1 MDTKKLLQ
9 WLRSR
14 FTGDT
19 KHRWLPLL
27 TVPVF
32 ALAVLLGWDGWRQ
45 SHAEAI
51 GAQLAQYS
59 ARAAASV
66 RSELDALNT
75 AFADALSA
83 PAVGVALAANDPDT
97 ASRLVRTAM
106 PVLRDLSFQSPDVD
120 PIYEGNLA
128 SFGYGRLALI
138 EAVLASNQSQALIIK
153 HVGQP
158 ALAIAAPVRD
168 GDALQAIAIAIAP
181 LDVLSKAMAD
191 ALPPGGYIGLKQSRF
206 LVTSLGAESL
216 AYLSESGAQPVPD
229 TNLRVVATAPDVNI
243 GLLEPGTSYPVSGLL
258 LLVGIGALLLIRRM
272 PKTVVEDLGPTLAET
287 TAALSPEEPG
297 EPKPRA
303 VKAAVMPTLPLE
315 RSIFR
320 AYDIRGIVGQTLDMG
335 IARLIGRAIG
345 SVMHEKGLREIVVGR
360 DGRLSGPDMA
370 NGLIAG
376 LRTAG
381 CEVTDIGQA
390 ATPVVYFAA
399 FHLRAGSCVAVT
411 GSHNPPDY
419 NGFKIVIDG
428 ETLSGDTIQ
437 ALYARIADDNLYDA
451 PTLGRLDKRDVSG
464 DYVERIANDI
474 QIEQRLSVVVDAG
487 NGVAGAIA
495 PLVLESIGCDVVPL
509 YCDVDG
515 EFPNH
520 HPDPSDPANLSDLI
534 ETVKRMNADIGI
546 AFDGDGDRLGVVTRD
561 GEIIYPD
568 RLLMLFAEDV
578 LLRNPGAC
586 ILYDVK
592 CTGRLAGHI
601 LRHGGSPIMW
611 RTGHSLIKAKMKE
624 TEAEL
629 AGEMSGHFFFRE
641 RWYGFDDG
649 IYAAARLLEILAA
662 RGQPPEEVFAEIP
675 KGLSTPELK
684 IEMNEGE
691 NYAFVSTFVERGQFD
706 GARISTID
714 GVRADWPDGWG
725 LLRASNTTPI
735 LVLRFEGDTPEALQ
749 RIQDL
754 FRSQIMAI
762 NPKLVLPF

>member
-1 MDTKKLLQ
+1 MNTQKLL
-9 WLRSR
+9 LTLYAR
-14 FTGDT
+14 FTGET
-19 KHRWLPLL
+19 RHRWLPIL

-32 ALAVLLGWDGWRQ
+32 ALAALLGWDGWRQ

-51 GAQLAQYS
+51 GAQLAQFS
-59 ARAAASV
+59 ARATADV
-66 RSELDALNT
+66 RAELDTLST
-75 AFADALSA
+75 AFDS
-83 PAVGVALAANDPDT
+83 ALAAPEVGAALAGNDPNT
-97 ASRLVRTAM
+97 ASRLVRTAL
-106 PVLRDLSFQSPDVD
+106 PILSDLSFQSANLD
-120 PIYEGNLA
+120 PIYQGNLA
-128 SFGYGRLALI
+128 AFGYGRLALI
-138 EAVLASNQSQALIIK
+138 EAVLASGRTQILVIK

-158 ALAIAAPVRD
+158 RLAIAAPVRD
-168 GDALQAIAIAIAP
+168 GDALAAIAIGIAP
-181 LDVLSKAMAD
+181 LDVLSKAVAGSV
-191 ALPPGGYIGLKQSRF
+191 PPGGYIGLKQARF
-206 LVTSLGAESL
+206 LVTEIGNVSL
-216 AYLSESGAQPVPD
+216 AYLSEAGAHAVPD
-229 TNLRVVATAPDVNI
+229 SDMRVVATAPDVNV
-243 GLLEPGTSYPVSGLL
+243 GLLEAGTSYPVAGLL
-258 LLVGIGALLLIRRM
+258 LLVGFGALLLIRKM
-272 PKTVVEDLGPTLAET
+272 PRNTVEEAGPTLAEA
-287 TAALSPEEPG
+287 TAALTPDDASEA
-297 EPKPRA
+297 KPRPP
-303 VKAAVMPTLPLE
+303 KAITPTLPLE

-320 AYDIRGIVGQTLDMG
+320 AYDIRGIVGQTLDMS

-345 SVMHEKGLREIVVGR
+345 SAMHEKGLREIVVGR
-360 DGRLSGPDMA
+360 DGRLSGADMA

-381 CEVTDIGQA
+381 CEVTDIGLA
-390 ATPVVYFAA
+390 PTPVVYFAA

-419 NGFKIVIDG
+419 NGFKVVIDG
-428 ETLSGDTIQ
+428 ETLSGDAIQ
-437 ALYARIADDNLYDA
+437 ALYVRIAEDQLYDA
-451 PTLGRLDKRDVSG
+451 PTLGRLDKRDVAG
-464 DYVERIANDI
+464 DYVERIGNDI
-474 QIEQRLSVVVDAG
+474 QLEQRLSVVVDAG
-487 NGVAGAIA
+487 NGIAGAIA

-509 YCDVDG
+509 YCEVDG
-515 EFPNH
+515 TFPNH
-520 HPDPSDPANLSDLI
+520 HPDPSDPENLSDLI
-534 ETVKRMNADIGI
+534 DTVKRINADLGI

-662 RGQPPEEVFAEIP
+662 RGEPPEAVFAQIP
-675 KGLSTPELK
+675 KGTSTPELK
-684 IEMNEGE
+684 IAMAEGE
-691 NYAFVSTFVERGQFD
+691 NYAFVSTFVERAQFD
-706 GARISTID
+706 GARLSTID

-749 RIQDL
+749 RIQNV
-754 FRSQIMAI
+754 FRSQILAI
-762 NPKLVLPF
+762 NANLDLPF

>member
-1 MDTKKLLQ
+1 MDTQKLVQALKA
-9 WLRSR
+9 R
-14 FTGDT
+14 FTGDQ

-32 ALAVLLGWDGWRQ
+32 ALAALLGWDGWRQ
-45 SHAEAI
+45 SQAEQI
-51 GAQLAQYS
+51 GSQLAQYS

-66 RSELDALNT
+66 RAELDALTT

-83 PAVGVALAANDPDT
+83 PAVGAALAADDPDT
-97 ASRLVRTAM
+97 ASRIVRTTL
-106 PVLRDLSFQSPDVD
+106 PVLTDLSFQSPNVD

-138 EAVLASNQSQALIIK
+138 EAVLASNQTQTLVIK

-158 ALAIAAPVRD
+158 GLAIAAPVRD
-168 GDALQAIAIAIAP
+168 GDTLRAIAIGVAP
-181 LDVLSKAMAD
+181 LDVLSKAVAG
-191 ALPPGGYIGLKQSRF
+191 ALPPGGYIGLKQARF
-206 LVTSLGAESL
+206 LVTSLGSESL
-216 AYLSESGAQPVPD
+216 AYLSEAGAQSVPGSD
-229 TNLRVVATAPDVNI
+229 LRVVATAPDVNI
-243 GLLEPGTSYPVSGLL
+243 GLLEPGTSYPIAGLL
-258 LLVGIGALLLIRRM
+258 LLVGVGALLLIRKM
-272 PKTVVEDLGPTLAET
+272 PKAMVEEAGPTLAE
-287 TAALSPEEPG
+287 AAAVQAPAASEA
-297 EPKPRA
+297 KPRA
-303 VKAAVMPTLPLE
+303 VKTVQPTLALE
-315 RSIFR
+315 RTIFR
-320 AYDIRGIVGQTLDMG
+320 AYDIRGVVGKTLDMG

-345 SVMHEKGLREIVVGR
+345 SLMHEKGLREIVVGR

-376 LRTAG
+376 LRSAG

-390 ATPVVYFAA
+390 PTPVVYFAA

-419 NGFKIVIDG
+419 NGFKIVVDG
-428 ETLSGDTIQ
+428 ETLSGDAIQ
-437 ALYARIADDNLYDA
+437 ALYARIAEDNLYDA
-451 PTLGRLDKRDVSG
+451 ANLGRLDKRDVSA

-487 NGVAGAIA
+487 NGIAGAIA
-495 PLVLESIGCDVVPL
+495 PQVLESIGCDVMPL
-509 YCDVDG
+509 FCEVDG

-520 HPDPSDPANLSDLI
+520 HPDPSDPANLTDLI
-534 ETVKRMNADIGI
+534 DMVKRMNADLGI

-662 RGQPPEEVFAEIP
+662 RGEPPEAVFAEIP
-675 KGLSTPELK
+675 KGVSTPELK

-754 FRSQIMAI
+754 FRSQILAI

>member
-1 MDTKKLLQ
+1 MDTQKLLQ
-9 WLRSR
+9 GLHSR

-19 KHRWLPLL
+19 RHRWLPLL
-27 TVPVF
+27 TIPVF
-32 ALAVLLGWDGWRQ
+32 ALAALLGWDGWRQ

-66 RSELDALNT
+66 RAELDTLST
-75 AFADALSA
+75 AFTAALSA
-83 PAVGVALAANDPDT
+83 PEVTAALASGDPDS
-97 ASRLVRTAM
+97 ASRIIRTAM
-106 PVLRDLSFQSPDVD
+106 PVLSDLSFQSPNVD
-120 PIYEGNLA
+120 PIYDGNLA
-128 SFGYGRLALI
+128 TFGYGRLALI
-138 EAVLASNQSQALIIK
+138 EAVLASNQTQTLVLK

-158 ALAIAAPVRD
+158 ALAIASPVRD
-168 GDALQAIAIAIAP
+168 GESLRAIAIGIAP
-181 LDVLSKAMAD
+181 LDVLRKAVAD
-191 ALPPGGYIGLKQSRF
+191 ALPPGGYLGLKQARF
-206 LVTSLGAESL
+206 LVTSLGSESL
-216 AYLSESGAQPVPD
+216 AYLSEAGAHPVPGTD
-229 TNLRVVATAPDVNI
+229 LRVVATPPDTDI
-243 GLLEPGTSYPVSGLL
+243 GLLQPGTSYPVAGLL
-258 LLVGIGALLLIRRM
+258 VLVGIGALLLIRRM
-272 PKTVVEDLGPTLAET
+272 PKATMEEAGPTLAET
-287 TAALSPEEPG
+287 TAAQAPAVAAQV
-297 EPKPRA
+297 KPRVA
-303 VKAAVMPTLPLE
+303 KIVQPTLPLE

-320 AYDIRGIVGQTLDMG
+320 AYDIRGVVGETLDMS

-345 SVMHEKGLREIVVGR
+345 SLMHEKGLREIVVGR

-381 CEVTDIGQA
+381 CEVTDIGPA

-399 FHLRAGSCVAVT
+399 FQLRAGSCVAVT

-428 ETLSGDTIQ
+428 ETLSGDAIQ
-437 ALYARIADDNLYDA
+437 ALYARIAEDNLYDA
-451 PTLGRLDKRDVSG
+451 PTLGRLDKRDVSA

-474 QIEQRLSVVVDAG
+474 QLEQRLSVVVDAG
-487 NGVAGAIA
+487 NGIAGAIA

-520 HPDPSDPANLSDLI
+520 HPDPSDPANLTDLI
-534 ETVKRMNADIGI
+534 EMVKRMNADLGI

-662 RGQPPEEVFAEIP
+662 RGEPPEDVFAQIP
-675 KGLSTPELK
+675 KGLNTPELK
-684 IEMNEGE
+684 VEMREGE
-691 NYAFVSTFVERGQFD
+691 NHDFVSTFVERSRFD

-725 LLRASNTTPI
+725 LLRASNTTPV

-749 RIQDL
+749 RIQDE
-754 FRSQIMAI
+754 FRHQILAI

>member
-1 MDTKKLLQ
+1 MNTQKLL
-9 WLRSR
+9 LALHAR
-14 FTGDT
+14 FTGET
-19 KHRWLPLL
+19 KHRWLPIL

-32 ALAVLLGWDGWRQ
+32 ALAALLGWDGWRQ
-45 SHAEAI
+45 SHAEEI

-59 ARAAASV
+59 ARAASDV
-66 RSELDALNT
+66 RTELDTLGQT
-75 AFADALSA
+75 FSS
-83 PAVGVALAANDPDT
+83 ALAAPEVGTALAGNDPDT
-97 ASRLVRTAM
+97 ASRLLRTAM
-106 PVLRDLSFQSPDVD
+106 PVLSDLSFQSPDIN
-120 PIYEGNLA
+120 PIYQGNLA

-138 EAVLASNQSQALIIK
+138 EAVLASGQTHILVIK
-153 HVGQP
+153 HIGQP
-158 ALAIAAPVRD
+158 HLAIAAPLRD
-168 GDALQAIAIAIAP
+168 GDALKAIAIGMVP
-181 LDVLSKAMAD
+181 LDVLSKAVAG
-191 ALPPGGYIGLKQSRF
+191 AAPPGGYIGLKQARF
-206 LVTSLGAESL
+206 LVTHSGDEAL
-216 AYLSESGAQPVPD
+216 AYLSEAGAHAVAD
-229 TNLRVVATAPDVNI
+229 TDMRVVATAPDINV
-243 GLLEPGTSYPVSGLL
+243 GLLEAGTSYPVAGLL
-258 LLVGIGALLLIRRM
+258 LLVGVGALLLIRQM
-272 PKTVVEDLGPTLAET
+272 PKSTVEEAGPTLAEA
-287 TAALSPEEPG
+287 TAALTHTDASDAT
-297 EPKPRA
+297 PRP
-303 VKAAVMPTLPLE
+303 VKAILPTLALQ

-345 SVMHEKGLREIVVGR
+345 STMHEKGLREVVVGR
-360 DGRLSGPDMA
+360 DGRLSGADMA

-390 ATPVVYFAA
+390 PTPVVYFAA

-411 GSHNPPDY
+411 GSHNPRDY

-428 ETLSGDTIQ
+428 ETLSGDAIQ
-437 ALYARIADDNLYDA
+437 ALYARIAEDNLYDA

-464 DYVERIANDI
+464 DYVERIGNDI
-474 QIEQRLSVVVDAG
+474 QLEQRLSVVVDAG
-487 NGVAGAIA
+487 NGIAGAIA
-495 PLVLESIGCDVVPL
+495 PLVLESIGCDVLPL
-509 YCDVDG
+509 YCEVDG

-520 HPDPSDPANLSDLI
+520 HPDPSDPANLADLI
-534 ETVKRMNADIGI
+534 DTVKRTNADIGI

-561 GEIIYPD
+561 GDIIYPD

-662 RGQPPEEVFAEIP
+662 RGEPPEAVFARIP
-675 KGLSTPELK
+675 KGVSTAELK

-691 NYAFVSTFVERGQFD
+691 NYAFVSTFLERAQFD
-706 GARISTID
+706 GARLSTID
-714 GVRADWPDGWG
+714 GLRADWPDGWG

-735 LVLRFEGDTPEALQ
+735 LVLRFEGDNAEALERVQ
-749 RIQDL
+749 NA
-754 FRSQIMAI
+754 FRRQILAI
-762 NPKLVLPF
+762 NPKLDLPF